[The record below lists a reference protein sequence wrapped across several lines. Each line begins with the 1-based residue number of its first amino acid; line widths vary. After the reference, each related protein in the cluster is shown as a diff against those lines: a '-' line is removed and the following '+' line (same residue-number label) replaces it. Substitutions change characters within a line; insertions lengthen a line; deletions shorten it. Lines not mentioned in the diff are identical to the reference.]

1 MVDLADVSIELVG
14 SAFAAEECLAD
25 LLRPE
30 QGPAAERAQAREVEQ
45 LADLGRVQAELVTID
60 GLQLCV
66 SQNTRLVMDVD
77 AVVVALGGEEG
88 LFQEAFRARG
98 LSRQDVANL
107 EYLPTT
113 LNYSG
118 YLRRRAYEGTF
129 IEVIAT
135 LLAVEWPYL
144 DWAQRLE
151 AAGKHP
157 NNHYYQTWI
166 DIHTSEGM
174 SGFVDW
180 LRHTV
185 DAAEISTSGK
195 NELQTIFRDVL
206 RYEVLFFD
214 MAYRG
219 EAWPQ

>member
-1 MVDLADVSIELVG
+1 MGLSDDLKNGVSGVWRQVVTHPFIQEMGEGTLPQDTFNTYFDQDHLFLKDWAILLSLATAKSPDFESARQTVG
-14 SAFAAEECLAD
+14 FLH
-25 LLRPE
+25 
-30 QGPAAERAQAREVEQ
+30 
-45 LADLGRVQAELVTID
+45 LG
-60 GLQLCV
+60 
-66 SQNTRLVMDVD
+66 
-77 AVVVALGGEEG
+77 LGGEEG

-98 LSRQDVANL
+98 LSREDVVNL

-118 YLRRRAYEGTF
+118 YLRRRAYEGSY

-144 DWAQRLE
+144 DWAQRLK

-174 SGFVDW
+174 SGFVEW

-185 DAAEISTSGK
+185 DAAEVSTSGQA
-195 NELQTIFRDVL
+195 ELQTIFRDVL